1 MQIRILAF
9 LCLSQMLISCQ
20 QQQEISKTVATANVD
35 FSVLS
40 SPETSSTTPAEGII
54 YQSLDGGQ
62 TWQDISAGLPGKTFV
77 RGAYANESQLFVTT
91 ESGLYHTGLLPQSLS
106 WSKEYMLTEKM
117 TQITPGKSGI
127 YASDYQNG
135 IFQMTNGTGLWKPL
149 HENLNDLVRSVFES
163 SNGVLFA
170 ACEGGIYKSAD
181 EGNSW
186 KKVLSDGMIMDIVEK
201 DGIII
206 AGGFKGLFRS
216 TDGGEN
222 WSTVLTEDGMA
233 LQTAVLGGRIVAI
246 TSGPSKYDRYD
257 PKSIKNRIR
266 ISSDNGQTWQR
277 ADEHLITEGSIF
289 GIAQVGEYL
298 VCSNA
303 EGILRSNDN
312 GKTWELIMAADE
324 KIKYRISGSGKVLF
338 AISGAGGC

>member
-1 MQIRILAF
+1 MQIRSLIVIIT
-9 LCLSQMLISCQ
+9 CLSIISCQ
-20 QQQEISKTVATANVD
+20 QQQEIPRTVAAANVD

-40 SPETSSTTPAEGII
+40 GLESPSTTPAEGII

-91 ESGLYHTGLLPQSLS
+91 ESGLYHTSLLPQSLS
-106 WSKEYMLTEKM
+106 WSKEYMLTEIM
-117 TQITPGKSGI
+117 SNITPGKSGI

-135 IFQMTNGTGLWKPL
+135 IFQMSAGTGMWKPL
-149 HENLNDLVRSVFES
+149 HQNLNDLVRSVYES
-163 SNGVLFA
+163 ANGVLFA
-170 ACEGGIYKSAD
+170 ACEGGIYKSAA
-181 EGNSW
+181 EGKSW
-186 KKVLSDGMIMDIVEK
+186 KKVLNDGMMMDIVENN
-201 DGIII
+201 GVMI
-206 AGGFKGLFRS
+206 AGGYKGLYRS

-222 WSTVLTEDGMA
+222 WEAVLTEDGMA

-246 TSGPSKYDRYD
+246 TSGPDKYDRYN

-266 ISSDNGQTWQR
+266 MSSDNGKTWQR
-277 ADEHLITEGSIF
+277 ADEHLIAEGSIF

-298 VCSNA
+298 ICSNA
-303 EGILRSNDN
+303 DGILRSKDN
-312 GKTWELIMAADE
+312 GKTWELVMAADE
-324 KIKYRISGSGKVLF
+324 KTKYRISGSGKVIF